1 MELFRSRVAEESA
14 KVAAAAM
21 QLSALDDMAKQ
32 DDYVQSEGLKLS
44 SKKKK
49 KEYNSSAS
57 SMSGNSELPSI
68 VEDLSGRFVDALS
81 TAARKSITTPPRH
94 PYKDKPRGANQ
105 LDIQSKPVEKH
116 VNVSKSAGGIKATSK
131 TNNKPQLISSV
142 AALYDQNANENSGTL
157 KQVAT
162 TTNEKQPSVQHH
174 KKSHNKT
181 RIEKRG
187 DISSA
192 SKTNDRSERHHN
204 VPKSPKTDVLLV
216 NDHAHILH
224 QLDYDSEDSSDD
236 DSNEQSSTKPQNSDI
251 EIGNLGLANQLEHEI
266 EESIIR
272 QSSLTGPTEID
283 NKQKDVNRFMSM
295 TANLENE
302 RERLLQSYETESTP
316 TNYHAGTA
324 QNTPNSLLWAQDT
337 RNRAKGEEIVKK
349 DLHEETNRALKAGLS
364 WVQQV
369 ASPQLQALSKQIM
382 TKVSPN
388 ADIRQSNSE
397 QYARKGPMIGS
408 RFSPTVREESEEK
421 IIVSTSAAF
430 LADDDMAE
438 LERIRLRNS
447 TSKLQSFIQTL
458 QKDKRLSFIVV
469 TLIFALFAYF
479 YSRHRSVDD
488 VL

>member
-1 MELFRSRVAEESA
+1 ME
-14 KVAAAAM
+14 
-21 QLSALDDMAKQ
+21 
-32 DDYVQSEGLKLS
+32 
-44 SKKKK
+44 
-49 KEYNSSAS
+49 
-57 SMSGNSELPSI
+57 
-68 VEDLSGRFVDALS
+68 
-81 TAARKSITTPPRH
+81 
-94 PYKDKPRGANQ
+94 
-105 LDIQSKPVEKH
+105 
-116 VNVSKSAGGIKATSK
+116 
-131 TNNKPQLISSV
+131 
-142 AALYDQNANENSGTL
+142 
-157 KQVAT
+157 VAT
-162 TTNEKQPSVQHH
+162 MTNEKQPSVQHH

-192 SKTNDRSERHHN
+192 SKTNDRSERHHT

-216 NDHAHILH
+216 NNHAHILH

-236 DSNEQSSTKPQNSDI
+236 DSDEQSSTQPQNSDI
-251 EIGNLGLANQLEHEI
+251 EMGNLGLANQLEHEI
-266 EESIIR
+266 EESLIR

-283 NKQKDVNRFMSM
+283 NKQKDVNRFMTM

-337 RNRAKGEEIVKK
+337 RSCTKGEEIVKK

-397 QYARKGPMIGS
+397 QNTRKGPMIGS
-408 RFSPTVREESEEK
+408 RFSPTVREKSDEK

-469 TLIFALFAYF
+469 TLIFALLAYF

>member
-21 QLSALDDMAKQ
+21 QLSALDDMAQQ
-32 DDYVQSEGLKLS
+32 DEYVQSEGLKLS

-49 KEYNSSAS
+49 ECNSSAS

-68 VEDLSGRFVDALS
+68 VEDLSGRFVNALS
-81 TAARKSITTPPRH
+81 TAARKNSTTPPRH
-94 PYKDKPRGANQ
+94 PYKDKVRGENQ
-105 LDIQSKPVEKH
+105 LDVQSKPLEKH
-116 VNVSKSAGGIKATSK
+116 IIKSAGGIKATSK

-142 AALYDQNANENSGTL
+142 AALYDQN
-157 KQVAT
+157 
-162 TTNEKQPSVQHH
+162 TNEKSGALKQSTTTANDDRQPSVQHH
-174 KKSHNKT
+174 KKSLHKT
-181 RIEKRG
+181 HFEKRG

-192 SKTNDRSERHHN
+192 SKTNDRSERHN
-204 VPKSPKTDVLLV
+204 TIPKSPKTDVLLV
-216 NDHAHILH
+216 NDHAHVLH
-224 QLDYDSEDSSDD
+224 QLDYESDDSSGD
-236 DSNEQSSTKPQNSDI
+236 DSDEHQSTTKPQNSDI
-251 EIGNLGLANQLEHEI
+251 EMGNLGLANQLEHEI

-283 NKQKDVNRFMSM
+283 NKQKDVNRFMTM

-316 TNYHAGTA
+316 TDYHADTA
-324 QNTPNSLLWAQDT
+324 KNTPSSVLWAQGT
-337 RNRAKGEEIVKK
+337 RSCAKGEEIVKK

-388 ADIRQSNSE
+388 DDMRQSSSE
-397 QYARKGPMIGS
+397 QYTRKGPMIGS
-408 RFSPTVREESEEK
+408 RFSPAVREKSEEK
-421 IIVSTSAAF
+421 IIVATSAAF

-447 TSKLQSFIQTL
+447 TSKLQSFIQSL